1 MVIKLKEQVHL
12 HIIRSDKFKFV
23 TVSFNFYNV
32 LIEENHAAK
41 AILSNIL
48 CDRCLKYSTK
58 ESVSNLKDYLYGA
71 KMSATLSS
79 YGKGFAFQFITK
91 VLNGSFTNTDNLLQ
105 QFQMIREFL
114 FHPLLTQETFL
125 EAKEFAINYVR
136 RRLDNPMSYA
146 VDQAV
151 RIMGQGYPFAYSIR
165 ASIDALKQVTFEQ
178 VQEVYQQ
185 MIEKEALDIFV
196 LGDVEENYVKETV
209 SKLFV
214 LNDRFQSIQS
224 IYALTKEQCI
234 YKEEYKK
241 INQSSLVCIYDT
253 NILNTTEEYYQLLVA
268 NAIFGQFA
276 TSLLFDEI
284 REQRSLCYSIY
295 SQVLPFEG
303 LVFVS
308 TGIDSKSSEE
318 VLELIDMCYQR
329 IIHKEFSDT
338 IFENCKRSLMNTICL
353 QQDDAYSV
361 IEFNYINRILNK
373 ERGIPDIIEKIKRVT
388 KEQASKVFEAL
399 KLKMV
404 YLLKEEDNETSNT

>member
-23 TVSFNFYNV
+23 TVSFNFYND

-48 CDRCLKYSTK
+48 CDRCLKYPTK

-79 YGKGFAFQFITK
+79 YGKGFAFHFITK
-91 VLNGSFTNTDNLLQ
+91 VLNGAFTNTDNLLQ
-105 QFQMIREFL
+105 QLQMIREFL
-114 FHPLLTQETFL
+114 FHPLLTKETFL

-136 RRLDNPMSYA
+136 RRLDNPMAYA

-151 RIMGQGYPFAYSIR
+151 RIMGQDYPFAYSIR

-178 VQEVYQQ
+178 VQEVYQH

-196 LGDVEENYVKETV
+196 LGDVEEEYVKEVV
-209 SKLFV
+209 SRLFV
-214 LNDRFQSIQS
+214 LEDRFQSIQS
-224 IYALTKEQCI
+224 IYTLTKEQCI

-268 NAIFGQFA
+268 NAVFGQFA

-318 VLELIDMCYQR
+318 VLRLIDMCYQR
-329 IIHKEFSDT
+329 IIHQDFADT
-338 IFENCKRSLMNTICL
+338 TFENCKNSLMNTIRL

-373 ERGIPDIIEKIKRVT
+373 DRSIPDIIEKINQVT
-388 KEQASKVFEAL
+388 KEQASKIFEAL